1 MIKLSFLVVSFILVI
16 FITENFYLDNDISR
30 TNLISYI
37 PIFDKL
43 NCTFDKNKLLG
54 NMDVESLPYEFNAF
68 NLSMNASDFS
78 VFINKISLG
87 GSSEPPGCKSTESL
101 ALVIPYKNRFD
112 NLNTFLYNM
121 HPFLQRQQLKYT
133 IFVVEQSN
141 EQLFNKGVLMNA
153 AFLEIVDK
161 KSSVSSVLFKNKKFD
176 CVLYHD
182 VDLIPTGISLFFIQD
197 NFNFTLV
204 REMLSDYS

>member
-1 MIKLSFLVVSFILVI
+1 MIKLSVLVVSFVVVI
-16 FITENFYLDNDISR
+16 FITESLYLDNDISR

-37 PIFDKL
+37 PLFDKL
-43 NCTFDKNKLLG
+43 NCTLDESKLLG
-54 NMDVESLPYEFNAF
+54 NVAVESLPYEFNAF

-78 VFINKISLG
+78 VFINEISSG
-87 GSSEPPGCKSTESL
+87 GSSEPPGCKSKESL

-161 KSSVSSVLFKNKKFD
+161 KSSVSSVLFRNKKFD

-182 VDLIPTGISLFFIQD
+182 VDLIPTGIIA
-197 NFNFTLV
+197 
-204 REMLSDYS
+204 

>member
-1 MIKLSFLVVSFILVI
+1 MIKLSFLVVSFIVVI
-16 FITENFYLDNDISR
+16 FITENFYLDNDIS
-30 TNLISYI
+30 YI
-37 PIFDKL
+37 PLFDKL
-43 NCTFDKNKLLG
+43 NCTFDENKLLG

-87 GSSEPPGCKSTESL
+87 GSSEPPGCKSKESL

-161 KSSVSSVLFKNKKFD
+161 KSSVSSVLFRNKKFD

-182 VDLIPTGISLFFIQD
+182 VDLIPTGISLFFI
-197 NFNFTLV
+197 FNFEKV
-204 REMLSDYS
+204 RDVFFRIF